1 MGPNV
6 SRLWHMSFSETD
18 VKRLKKN
25 LLYRGWELY
34 KISDF
39 IDGFAIAE
47 VSIIPKG
54 ERTDKYKS
62 DFYKVIIDHRTY
74 DCVEF
79 DFWGYITNGINI
91 YQRPKNKSFKIG
103 DPCFDIKFVLTTNG
117 ETSQYILVTYRY
129 IIENVEK
136 IYTYLYDFSRT
147 PITGLAG
154 RGIKFDGYY
163 KDLTYNT
170 VEIRHIDF
178 DEDITYLFA
187 VKKDSKVEGEIMFDP
202 NGYIEEYDYIMNTSM
217 YYTRSIIL
225 NEGDSLIE
233 KAIEIDAEVKK
244 AQRLEREEEKRSE
257 YSWY

>member
-6 SRLWHMSFSETD
+6 SRLWHMSISETD

-47 VSIIPKG
+47 VSIIPRG

-103 DPCFDIKFVLTTNG
+103 DPCFDIKFVLTHNC
-117 ETSQYILVTYRY
+117 EQSQYIIVTYRY
-129 IIENVEK
+129 VVDNVEH
-136 IYTYLYDFSRT
+136 IYTNLYDFSMSSRT
-147 PITGLAG
+147 SLGG
-154 RGIKFDGYY
+154 SGFKFDGYV

-170 VEIRHIDF
+170 VEIRFIDV
-178 DEDITYLFA
+178 DEDIRYLFA
-187 VKKDSKVEGEIMFDP
+187 VKKVSRDYSEIMFDP
-202 NGYIEEYDYIMNTSM
+202 NEYIEQFDFIKNTSL
-217 YYTRSIIL
+217 YYKRSIIL

-233 KAIEIDAEVKK
+233 QVEIIDREVKEEI
-244 AQRLEREEEKRSE
+244 RIEREEQKWNE
-257 YSWY
+257 YMW

>member
-1 MGPNV
+1 MGPNA
-6 SRLWHMSFSETD
+6 SRLSRMTFTAKEIERIES
-18 VKRLKKN
+18 N
-25 LLYRGWELY
+25 LRYRGWNLY
-34 KISDF
+34 EISDS

-47 VSIIPKG
+47 VSIIPRG

-62 DFYKVIIDHRTY
+62 DFYKVIIDSRTY

-103 DPCFDIKFVLTTNG
+103 DPCFDIKFVLTHNC
-117 ETSQYILVTYRY
+117 EQSQYVIVTYRY
-129 IIENVEK
+129 VVDNVEH
-136 IYTYLYDFSRT
+136 IYTNLYDFSMSTRT
-147 PITGLAG
+147 SLGG
-154 RGIKFDGYY
+154 SGFKFDGYV

-170 VEIRHIDF
+170 VEIRFIDF

-202 NGYIEEYDYIMNTSM
+202 NGYIEEYDFIKNTSL
-217 YYTRSIIL
+217 YYKRSIIL

-233 KAIEIDAEVKK
+233 QAEIIDREVKEEI
-244 AQRLEREEEKRSE
+244 RLEREEQKWNE
-257 YSWY
+257 YMW